1 MKKNWFWGV
10 ISLIVISWI
19 VNSIYFQS
27 KQLEEPVILNAY
39 LDIPISDSTNFSIH
53 YITNKKDI
61 IELQS
66 LSIGAQSLWNE
77 RNFTFPGFE
86 NPTAQSFNQEF
97 THHYLKEAMFS
108 LGEEDIK
115 NFQEELKTHNQ
126 IYATFTN
133 GQTVPLQVSKLNF
146 TSYKTSD
153 EVFYKS
159 SGFNYTGNSRAEFIH
174 INKPIK
180 MEAFELPKGIQ
191 QDIDIKLMVW
201 KDTDEHSPII
211 REDASKEW
219 EDLDAPLYTD
229 VKWPLQIDAGD
240 SIGIF
245 FHTKDDLDKAKTIR
259 LMQDWTG
266 EDADGTQIN
275 HVINIISNPILTQDQ
290 VNNIVKKARGEAK

>member
-97 THHYLKEAMFS
+97 THHYSKEAMFS

-115 NFQEELKTHNQ
+115 NFQEELKNHNQ
-126 IYATFTN
+126 IYATVF
-133 GQTVPLQVSKLNF
+133 PL
-146 TSYKTSD
+146 
-153 EVFYKS
+153 
-159 SGFNYTGNSRAEFIH
+159 
-174 INKPIK
+174 
-180 MEAFELPKGIQ
+180 
-191 QDIDIKLMVW
+191 
-201 KDTDEHSPII
+201 
-211 REDASKEW
+211 
-219 EDLDAPLYTD
+219 
-229 VKWPLQIDAGD
+229 
-240 SIGIF
+240 
-245 FHTKDDLDKAKTIR
+245 
-259 LMQDWTG
+259 
-266 EDADGTQIN
+266 
-275 HVINIISNPILTQDQ
+275 
-290 VNNIVKKARGEAK
+290 

>member
-19 VNSIYFQS
+19 ANSIYFQS

-39 LDIPISDSTNFSIH
+39 LDIPINDSTNFSIH

-97 THHYLKEAMFS
+97 THHYSKEAMFS

-115 NFQEELKTHNQ
+115 NFQEELKNHNQ

-133 GQTVPLQVSKLNF
+133 GQTVPLNLAKLNF
-146 TSYKTSD
+146 SPHKASNI
-153 EVFYKS
+153 EFVN
-159 SGFNYTGNSRAEFIH
+159 SGGLEYNGNSLAEYLYI
-174 INKPIK
+174 KEPLK
-180 MEAFELPKGIQ
+180 MEAFELPKEVQ
-191 QDIDIKLMVW
+191 QNIDVKLMVW

-229 VKWPLQIDAGD
+229 VKWPLQINAGD

-266 EDADGTQIN
+266 EDAEGTQIN
-275 HVINIISNPILTQDQ
+275 HVINIISNPILKQDQ

>member
-108 LGEEDIK
+108 LGEEDIR
-115 NFQEELKTHNQ
+115 NFQEELKNNNQ

-133 GQTVPLQVSKLNF
+133 GQTVPLNLTKLNF
-146 TSYKTSD
+146 SPHKASD
-153 EVFYKS
+153 IEFVN
-159 SGFNYTGNSRAEFIH
+159 SGGLEYNGNSLAEYLYI
-174 INKPIK
+174 KEPLK
-180 MEAFELPKGIQ
+180 METFKLPKEVQ
-191 QDIDIKLMVW
+191 QNIDVKLMVW
-201 KDTDEHSPII
+201 KDTDEYSPII

-229 VKWPLQIDAGD
+229 VKWPLQMNAGD

-266 EDADGTQIN
+266 EDADGTQIK